1 MGGGSLPDFRAQF
14 LPGER
19 SAPIPVTQLPWH
31 ANCCGSEPPV
41 RLLDDSVISR
51 ASAIL
56 PISRLAL
63 LLSLLSLQACAA
75 NDAPLG
81 QASFAEY
88 RQQTIAWM
96 QHNRTFQTDD
106 HGAEIEWNAP
116 REWRPSA
123 APRRAIL
130 LVHGLGDSPW
140 SFNDVG
146 QKLAEQGFLVRT
158 VLLPGHGSKP
168 ADMLDVTLK
177 QWQQVV
183 REQAQILQREV
194 PTVYLGGFSTGAN
207 LVLDYAYEHPEIAGL
222 VLLSPAFRPDNTYAW
237 VTQYIGWFRP
247 WLASPNDGVR
257 PMQTPVRYLNVP
269 TNGFAQFYRSAL
281 LAQDRIKQAPYS
293 RPVFVA
299 VTQHDS
305 VLDTAYVLDNFNARF
320 SNPAS
325 RLIWYGDQPAPAAT
339 TPRVLVRNDYLPQ
352 YRIAQFSHMGLMF
365 SPDNRLYGQAGSQ
378 RICWNGQQ
386 DADMHKCLSGEP
398 VWYSDWGH
406 REPGKVF
413 ARLTF
418 NPYFEWQMGVMM
430 EVLAQGKR

>member
-1 MGGGSLPDFRAQF
+1 LP
-14 LPGER
+14 L
-19 SAPIPVTQLPWH
+19 H
-31 ANCCGSEPPV
+31 
-41 RLLDDSVISR
+41 
-51 ASAIL
+51 
-56 PISRLAL
+56 RLAL
-63 LLSLLSLQACAA
+63 LLSLLTLQACASS
-75 NDAPLG
+75 DVPLG
-81 QASFAEY
+81 QASFAAY
-88 RQQTIAWM
+88 RHQTLEWLQA
-96 QHNRTFQTDD
+96 NRTFQTDD
-106 HGAEIEWNAP
+106 HAAELSWNTP
-116 REWRPSA
+116 REWRPRGVA
-123 APRRAIL
+123 RRGIL
-130 LVHGLGDSPW
+130 LVHGLGDSPF

-183 REQAQILQREV
+183 GEQARIMESEV
-194 PTVYLGGFSTGAN
+194 PAVYLGGFSTGAN

-222 VLLSPAFRPDNTYAW
+222 VLFSPAFRPENTYAW
-237 VTQYIGWFRP
+237 LTQYIGWFRP

-281 LAQDRIKQAPYS
+281 LAQDHLADRPYPK
-293 RPVFVA
+293 PVFIA
-299 VTQHDS
+299 ITQHDS
-305 VLDTAYVLDNFNARF
+305 VLDTAYVLDTFNARF
-320 SNPAS
+320 SHPAS
-325 RLIWYGDQPAPAAT
+325 RLIWYGESPAPAAK

-352 YRIAQFSHMGLMF
+352 DRIAQFSHMGLMF
-365 SPDNRLYGQAGSQ
+365 SPDDPLYGKDGKQ

-386 DADMHKCLSGEP
+386 AEDMHKCLTGEP

-418 NPYFEWQMGVMM
+418 NPYFEWQTGVMM
-430 EVLAQGKR
+430 GVLGAAK